1 MEDWNVVVTLRE
13 GSFADT
19 CRSLEELGEV
29 ARTDYYNVLAM
40 KVEDVAAFPAAMQEL
55 ARVVPALED
64 SVARAVPST
73 HVFLFQSPDELEARA
88 KKVVASWLPELAGK
102 SFHVRMHRR
111 GFKGRIS
118 SQHEEQFLDE
128 FLLTALDEQG
138 APGRINFDDPDV
150 IIDLETIGQRAGLS
164 LWTRA
169 QRRRYPLLKLD

>member
-13 GSFADT
+13 GDFADI
-19 CRSLEELGEV
+19 CRSLEELGSV

-40 KVEDVAAFPAAMQEL
+40 KVEDLAAFPDAMQAL
-55 ARVVPALED
+55 AKAVPALED

-73 HVFLFQSPDELEARA
+73 HVFLFQSPGEFEAGA
-88 KKVVASWLPELAGK
+88 KEAVARWLPELAGK

-128 FLLTALDEQG
+128 YLLTALEARG
-138 APGRINFDDPDV
+138 SPGRISFDDPDV
-150 IIDLETIGQRAGLS
+150 IVDLETIGQRVGLS

-169 QRRRYPLLKLD
+169 QRQRYPLLKLD